1 MLMDVSVIY
10 SDQNTAEDDDGDRD
24 FLFPA
29 ELLYVQSFLQTF
41 KREWTGIDRLRMDKF
56 FQVKSSV
63 LALRGGSLFFFET
76 IAFVSLTAG
85 SLHVQT
91 NLPDAEEDQL
101 GQQVTAGRPHTK
113 LGPASLLSVCSSSAQ
128 CCFQVP
134 GAAHVSAPAEQQRGP
149 LWSAVPRPGPLPERA
164 GSGGCR

>member
-1 MLMDVSVIY
+1 MLTDVGVIY
-10 SDQNTAEDDDGDRD
+10 SDQNTDEDDDGDRD
-24 FLFPA
+24 LLFPV

-76 IAFVSLTAG
+76 NAFVSLTAG

-101 GQQVTAGRPHTK
+101 GQQVTAERPHTE
-113 LGPASLLSVCSSSAQ
+113 LGPCISVKCVLLLCSALFPGSWSCSRLSSCRAAARPPAVCSYTSWTST
-128 CCFQVP
+128 
-134 GAAHVSAPAEQQRGP
+134 
-149 LWSAVPRPGPLPERA
+149 
-164 GSGGCR
+164 